1 MWSCFAPDTDVLGIT
16 KEAEIWRF
24 AFPYA
29 AKTTESREYTSILL
43 QCLFGFIDRFLIAES
58 EITQGSLGTEVPCLG
73 NNSGLPKVTSF
84 VKDFVIHEVI
94 VKRCYPG
101 TVHQKEGFCISLLE
115 GILTLATQDQSHA
128 TDNSLSKNGV
138 IFKRRR
144 RKIEVDAMADVIG
157 SLLSREVFAALF
169 ALLQSQ
175 WDSTRKD
182 AFRFLFKLVS
192 VAQTRNMPLPAEYS
206 LKERRIALLARGIYL
221 ASSPRQRES
230 DTGARMVAF
239 LHISLTSGDD
249 RAIFL
254 KELADLLEIRID
266 CMKDKLAMLLSSE
279 NYDAA
284 EMDASVDGS
293 DLPLG
298 HGIIQAIR
306 LAVKSDSPS
315 DVREDVYCRMS
326 RLFCR
331 ALQVSLSVVADVKDG
346 ELLDG
351 MDCEMSIETGVSS
364 TCRDQGSTPLNV
376 NTGAI
381 GANGLFSSV
390 NMNGEVELRRRLAV
404 QRVVV
409 SFGCHF

>member
-1 MWSCFAPDTDVLGIT
+1 MWSSCTPDTDILGIA

-24 AFPYA
+24 AFRYA
-29 AKTTESREYTSILL
+29 AKTTESREYTSSLL
-43 QCLFGFIDRFLIAES
+43 HCLFGFIDRFLIAES
-58 EITQGSLGTEVPCLG
+58 NLTQGSLGTEVPVLG
-73 NNSGLPKVTSF
+73 NMPGLPKVTSF
-84 VKDFVIHEVI
+84 VKDFVIHDVI
-94 VKRCYPG
+94 ARKGAYPG
-101 TVHQKEGFCISLLE
+101 AVHEKEGFCISLLE
-115 GILTLATQDQSHA
+115 GILTFATQDQSHA
-128 TDNSLSKNGV
+128 SDNSLTKNGV

-144 RKIEVDAMADVIG
+144 RKIEVDAMADVVG

-175 WDSTRKD
+175 WDSTRKN
-182 AFRFLFKLVS
+182 AFRFLTKLVS

-206 LKERRIALLARGIYL
+206 LKYRRIALLSRGIYL

-249 RAIFL
+249 RANFMT
-254 KELADLLEIRID
+254 ELADLLELRID
-266 CMKDKLAMLLSSE
+266 CMKDKLAMLLSSG
-279 NYDAA
+279 NDNAA
-284 EMDASVDGS
+284 ESDASIDGS

-306 LAVKSDSPS
+306 LAIKSDSPS
-315 DVREDVYCRMS
+315 DIREDLYCRIS
-326 RLFCR
+326 ILFCR

-351 MDCEMSIETGVSS
+351 IIETGVSS
-364 TCRDQGSTPLNV
+364 TSRDQGSTPLNV

-390 NMNGEVELRRRLAV
+390 NMNGEGELRRRLAV

-409 SFGCHF
+409 SFGCPL